1 MGYYTRFSLNI
12 IGELP
17 IGKNIE
23 DFELEISK
31 KSVYDSDYNLFED
44 EIKWYDYSDDLKE
57 FSKLYPELIF
67 VVDGEGEE
75 SGDIWRAFY
84 KNGKEQLSVPAIIFD
99 EFDETK
105 LK

>member
-1 MGYYTRFSLNI
+1 MGYFTRFSLDI

-17 IGKNIE
+17 PDKNIE

-31 KSVYDSDYNLFED
+31 KSSYDSDWTLFED
-44 EIKWYDYSDDLKE
+44 SVKWYDYSNDLKE

-67 VVDGEGEE
+67 VLDGEGEE
-75 SGDIWRAFY
+75 SGDIWRSFY
-84 KNGKEQLSVPAIIFD
+84 KDGKEQMSKPTIIFD